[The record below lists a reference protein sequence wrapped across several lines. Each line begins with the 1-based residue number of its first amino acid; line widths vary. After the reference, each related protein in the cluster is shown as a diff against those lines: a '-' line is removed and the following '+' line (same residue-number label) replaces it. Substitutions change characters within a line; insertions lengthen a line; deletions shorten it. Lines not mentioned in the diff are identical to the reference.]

1 MSEFEDLIQAYQER
15 VNQALKIAL
24 PPINNSR
31 LVDAMHYSVLNGGK
45 RLRPILVYLSSELG
59 KTETSIADT
68 AACAVE
74 FIHCYSLIHDDL
86 PAMDDDKLRRGKP
99 TCHIKFDEATA
110 ILAGDALQPMAY
122 ELICS
127 LDNLPDTT
135 KISMVNSLTKACSHN
150 GMVEGQMKDIQLNK
164 TVSVDALDLMHE
176 QKTGRL
182 IEASIELG
190 GLIGGLNSDELLI
203 LKAYGQKIG
212 LAFQIRDDIIDV
224 ESPSSESGKPQG
236 SDAMKEK
243 ITYPSL
249 VGIKESKIRSQ
260 ELAEEALEILTS
272 LNLKT
277 DKINSLTSYVV
288 TRNN

>member
-1 MSEFEDLIQAYQER
+1 MPEFEDLIQAYQER

-59 KTETSIADT
+59 KTETSIADA

-127 LDNLPDTT
+127 LENLPDTT

-164 TVSVDALDLMHE
+164 AVSVDALDLMHE

>member
-1 MSEFEDLIQAYQER
+1 MPEFEDLIQAYQER
-15 VNQALKIAL
+15 VNLALKIAL

-127 LDNLPDTT
+127 LENLPDTT

-164 TVSVDALDLMHE
+164 AVSVDGLDLMHE

>member
-1 MSEFEDLIQAYQER
+1 MPEFEDLIQAYQER

-127 LDNLPDTT
+127 LEKLPDTT

>member
-1 MSEFEDLIQAYQER
+1 MPEFEDLIQAYQER

-127 LDNLPDTT
+127 LEKLPDTT

-164 TVSVDALDLMHE
+164 TGSVEDLDLMHE

-288 TRNN
+288 TRNT

>member
-1 MSEFEDLIQAYQER
+1 MPEFEDLIQAYQER

-150 GMVEGQMKDIQLNK
+150 GMVEGQMKDMQLNK
-164 TVSVDALDLMHE
+164 AVSVDALDLMHE

-288 TRNN
+288 TRKN

>member
-1 MSEFEDLIQAYQER
+1 MPEFEDLIKIYQTR
-15 VNQALKIAL
+15 VNQALENYL
-24 PPINNSR
+24 PPKEDSR
-31 LVDAMHYSVLNGGK
+31 LLNAVHYSVLNGGK
-45 RLRPILVYLSSELG
+45 RLRSILVYLSSELG
-59 KTETSIADT
+59 QTETSIADA

-127 LDNLPDTT
+127 LENLPDTT

-150 GMVEGQMKDIQLNK
+150 GMVEGQMKDMQLNK
-164 TVSVDALDLMHE
+164 AVSVDALDLMHE

-288 TRNN
+288 TRKN

>member
-1 MSEFEDLIQAYQER
+1 MPEFEDLIQAYQER

-150 GMVEGQMKDIQLNK
+150 GMVEGQMKDMQLNK

-288 TRNN
+288 TRKN

>member
-1 MSEFEDLIQAYQER
+1 MPEFEDLIQAYQER

-127 LDNLPDTT
+127 LENLPDTT

-164 TVSVDALDLMHE
+164 AVSVDALDLMHE

>member
-1 MSEFEDLIQAYQER
+1 MPEFEDLIQAYQER

-150 GMVEGQMKDIQLNK
+150 GMVEGQMKDMQLNK
-164 TVSVDALDLMHE
+164 AVSVDALDLMHE

>member
-1 MSEFEDLIQAYQER
+1 MPEFEDLIQAYQER

-127 LDNLPDTT
+127 LENLPDTT

-150 GMVEGQMKDIQLNK
+150 GMVEGQMKDMQLNK
-164 TVSVDALDLMHE
+164 AVSVDALDLMHE

-236 SDAMKEK
+236 SDAIKEK

-249 VGIKESKIRSQ
+249 VGMKESKIRSQ

>member
-1 MSEFEDLIQAYQER
+1 MPEFEDLLQAYQER
-15 VNQALKIAL
+15 VNQALKRVL
-24 PPINNSR
+24 PPKDNSR
-31 LVDAMHYSVLNGGK
+31 LLDAVHYSVLNGGK
-45 RLRPILVYLSSELG
+45 RLRSILVYLSSELG
-59 KTETSIADT
+59 ETDVAVADN

-86 PAMDDDKLRRGKP
+86 PAMDDDRLRRGKP
-99 TCHIKFDEATA
+99 TCHVKFDEATA

-127 LDNLPDTT
+127 TENLSDTT
-135 KISMVNSLTKACSHN
+135 KIFMVNSLAKACSYK
-150 GMVEGQMKDIQLNK
+150 GMVEGQMKDMQLNK
-164 TVSVDALDLMHE
+164 DIGIDELNLMHE

-182 IEASIELG
+182 IESSVELG
-190 GLIGGLNSDELLI
+190 GIIGGLNNDELSI
-203 LKAYGQKIG
+203 LKAFGKKVG

-249 VGIKESKIRSQ
+249 VGIEESKIRSQ
-260 ELAEEALEILTS
+260 LLVEEALAILTS
-272 LNLKT
+272 LNLRT
-277 DKINSLTSYVV
+277 DKLRSLASYVV
-288 TRNN
+288 TRNH

>member
-1 MSEFEDLIQAYQER
+1 
-15 VNQALKIAL
+15 
-24 PPINNSR
+24 
-31 LVDAMHYSVLNGGK
+31 MHYSVLNGGK

-150 GMVEGQMKDIQLNK
+150 GMVEGQMKDMQLNK
-164 TVSVDALDLMHE
+164 AVSVDALDLMHE

>member
-1 MSEFEDLIQAYQER
+1 MSEFEDLIRAYQER

-127 LDNLPDTT
+127 LENLPDTT

-150 GMVEGQMKDIQLNK
+150 GMVEGQMKDMQLDK